1 MKFLQAL
8 VIAALVLNSVRSK
21 SVSKKN
27 LLDISDN
34 DIDEHSLKVN
44 R

>member
-8 VIAALVLNSVRSK
+8 VIAALVLNSVKSE
-21 SVSKKN
+21 SVSKGN
-27 LLDISDN
+27 LLDIFDN
-34 DIDEHSLKVN
+34 DIDEHLLKVN